1 MIKSRGY
8 LALQL
13 QPVIERRKVLLTPAA
28 GLMIAALAIIFNE
41 VTGKGTDEVLS
52 RRERPGPPHPAGR
65 HLVGRRPGPAHHLQ
79 TPSPLGRKHAQVKAM
94 EGDDAYR

>member
-28 GLMIAALAIIFNE
+28 GLVIAALAIIFNE
-41 VTGKGTDEVLS
+41 VTGKGTDEVPFL
-52 RRERPGPPHPAGR
+52 RRERPGPLIQQAVTWSAGA
-65 HLVGRRPGPAHHLQ
+65 LVLLVICKSLPR
-79 TPSPLGRKHAQVKAM
+79 
-94 EGDDAYR
+94 